1 MSQIFPVDGHEY
13 SVLQRIK
20 GTSTHHSVLND
31 IFVSN
36 APLEL
41 FGNDWLGN

>member
-1 MSQIFPVDGHEY
+1 MSHIFPVDGHEY
-13 SVLQRIK
+13 GVLQRIK
-20 GTSTHHSVLND
+20 GTSTHHSVLDD

-41 FGNDWLGN
+41 FGDDRLGD